1 VGRDKGVVGPESGQG
16 GLGHERLRRLLVHFG
31 TVQAVLKAS
40 DWGCAIGKGGP
51 WRRPGSAEFEI
62 GPRCNGNGL
71 APKVV
76 VAWSPVMRVIPSYS
90 GRFHHPLPIFFVLGP
105 DDLVGPTVAIV
116 GPRKASGYGL
126 QKRVS

>member
-1 VGRDKGVVGPESGQG
+1 MPEGWEEIRALLALSRVK
-16 GLGHERLRRLLVHFG
+16 GLGHERLRRLLAHFG

-90 GRFHHPLPIFFVLGP
+90 GRFHHRRRSFLHWGRM
-105 DDLVGPTVAIV
+105 TW
-116 GPRKASGYGL
+116 
-126 QKRVS
+126 